1 MIKVAQFGEGGFL
14 RTFADLYFETLNK
27 EGGDYRVNV
36 IKPIPFG
43 TLDKFRRQNNRYHVI
58 LRGMKN
64 GAAAE
69 DVYKVNCIENVIDP
83 FNEYGEFLALARDKD
98 LKIIVSNTTE
108 AGICFNEKDKRG
120 DFEHISY
127 PAKLTEFL
135 YERYKAGCGGVYLMP
150 VELIDDNADN
160 LRSCV
165 SRYVELWEMEQ
176 GFKDWN
182 EKNNYYCNTLVDRIV
197 SGYPRDK
204 RTEEHL
210 TALIGEKDELMSVGE
225 PFGLWV
231 VEKKGDIEK
240 YIKSGEHNISVIV
253 TEDIHYYKRRKVR
266 VLNGSHTNMVA
277 AGLWLNK
284 TTVEDCMKD
293 NDILSFFDGTLKDEI
308 IPFVSD
314 NVKATAEFAQSV
326 RERFFNPYLNHML
339 ISISLNSISKWR
351 ARVLPSFKDY
361 YAAHGKIPAR
371 LTVGFSYLMAL
382 YASISKE
389 DGKYYANLP
398 SGKTEFKDDG
408 EYLAYFAAN
417 GGIEEFMSNR
427 KVWGEDLGAYNG
439 FTAAVLNNVAAIRRG
454 EKLI

>member
-69 DVYKVNCIENVIDP
+69 DVYKVNCIEKAIDP

-108 AGICFNEKDKRG
+108 AGICFNENDKRG

-165 SRYVELWEMEQ
+165 SRYIELWGMEQ

-204 RTEEHL
+204 QTEEHL

-240 YIKSGEHNISVIV
+240 YIKSGEHNINVIV

-326 RERFFNPYLNHML
+326 RERFFNPYLNHLL

-389 DGKYYANLP
+389 EGKYYANLP

>member
-69 DVYKVNCIENVIDP
+69 DVYKVNCIEKAIDP

-108 AGICFNEKDKRG
+108 AGICFNENDKRG

-160 LRSCV
+160 LRLCV
-165 SRYVELWEMEQ
+165 SRYVELWGMEQ

-204 RTEEHL
+204 QTEEHL

-240 YIKSGEHNISVIV
+240 YIKSGEHNINVIV

-371 LTVGFSYLMAL
+371 LTIGFSYLMAL

-408 EYLAYFAAN
+408 ECLAYFAAN